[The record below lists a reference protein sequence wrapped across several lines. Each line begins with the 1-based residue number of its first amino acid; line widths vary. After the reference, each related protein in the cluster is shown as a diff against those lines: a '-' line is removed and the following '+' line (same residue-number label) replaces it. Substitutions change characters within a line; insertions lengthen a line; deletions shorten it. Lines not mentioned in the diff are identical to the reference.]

1 MKGVPLRLEIG
12 PEGHRK
18 GPVRACAPAPT
29 VKSSSCPLDQLEDA
43 IQEQLSL
50 IRRQMYDKALA
61 RRESMTYEA
70 RTFDEMKDI
79 AANKPGLVKA
89 MWCGDEAC
97 EQRIKDEAGL
107 SSRCI
112 PFEQEHLSDVCVL
125 LRQAR
130 QVHGVLGQGVL
141 SPFSHCCLGAAAKT
155 ALPKHNKVQKAASKG
170 SKKAPL
176 GRFLCFAAFRED
188 CCCLFL
194 LQHSFFFSCHSA
206 RILL

>member
-1 MKGVPLRLEIG
+1 M
-12 PEGHRK
+12 
-18 GPVRACAPAPT
+18 CAAPT
-29 VKSSSCPLDQLEDA
+29 VKRLFVPLDQLEDA

-112 PFEQEHLSDVCVL
+112 PFEQEHLSDVCV
-125 LRQAR
+125 
-130 QVHGVLGQGVL
+130 
-141 SPFSHCCLGAAAKT
+141 CCGKPAKSM
-155 ALPKHNKVQKAASKG
+155 VYWGKAY
-170 SKKAPL
+170 
-176 GRFLCFAAFRED
+176 
-188 CCCLFL
+188 
-194 LQHSFFFSCHSA
+194 
-206 RILL
+206 